1 MGSNGTPAAGRPE
14 RRRLAGVLHALTGR
28 RPVNRPASGRR
39 AIFFLSAAVVLFLLG
54 GWTLRN
60 KLAADRQGDW
70 IRASRGDLVTGFE
83 VTGALASIS
92 SDSIGPPPLA
102 DIWDFKISM
111 LAPEGA
117 DVKRGQPVLGFDT
130 TDLQRRLEEKTAEA
144 DTARKQIDKERND
157 LSLRSKDERLR
168 LAEAEARLRKSSLKL
183 DTPGEI
189 VGINERKTAEI
200 EHAIA
205 QRETVAARTRLNAL
219 ESAARAR
226 IGLLQSKQ
234 HEAESVV
241 TQMQSAI
248 QQMMRM
254 APRDGTVVYTTNWR
268 GEKKKIGDNCWKAE
282 RVIEI
287 PDLTRMKAEGE
298 VDEADAGR
306 VSIGQRVT
314 LRLDAH
320 PDEELRGTITMAART
335 VQRKRGT
342 QDPIKVLRVDVQLDK
357 TDPAKMRP
365 GMRFQ
370 GTIELN
376 RVKSAVMIPR
386 EAVQVSSDGPY
397 VYRRDA
403 WNVHRIPVRLGKEND
418 KFVEVVKGL
427 DAGDRVLVAKPQDE
441 EKS

>member
-1 MGSNGTPAAGRPE
+1 MRK
-14 RRRLAGVLHALTGR
+14 RLRILIPL
-28 RPVNRPASGRR
+28 
-39 AIFFLSAAVVLFLLG
+39 AAVVLFLLG

-70 IRASRGDLVTGFE
+70 VRATRGDLVTGFE
-83 VTGALASIS
+83 VTGALASLS
-92 SDSIGPPPLA
+92 SENLGPPPLP
-102 DIWDFKISM
+102 DVWDFKISM

-130 TDLQRRLEEKTAEA
+130 SELQRRLDEKTAEA
-144 DTARKQIDKERND
+144 DQARKQIEKERAD
-157 LSLRSKDERLR
+157 LSLRSKDERLK
-168 LAEAEARLRKSSLKL
+168 LAEAEGRLRKASLKL

-200 EHAIA
+200 DHAIA
-205 QRETVAARTRLNAL
+205 RRETASARARLEAL

-234 HEAESVV
+234 QEAAAVV
-241 TQMQSAI
+241 AQTQSAI
-248 QQMMRM
+248 RQMMRT
-254 APRDGTVVYTTNWR
+254 APRDGTVVYATNWR
-268 GEKKKIGDNCWKAE
+268 GEKKKIGDNCWKNE
-282 RVIEI
+282 RVVEI
-287 PDLTRMKAEGE
+287 PDLSRMKAEGE

-306 VSIGQRVT
+306 VAAGQRVL

-320 PDEELRGTITMAART
+320 PDEELRGTITMVART

-342 QDPIKVLRVDVQLDK
+342 QDPVKVLRVDISLDE

-370 GTIELN
+370 GTIELG
-376 RVKSAVMIPR
+376 RVKNAVLIPR
-386 EAVQVSSDGPY
+386 EAVLVSSEGPY

-403 WNVHRIPVRLGKEND
+403 LDVDRVPVRLGREND
-418 KFVEVVKGL
+418 RSVEVVQGL
-427 DAGDRVLVAKPQDE
+427 HAGDRVLVANETEDE

>member
-1 MGSNGTPAAGRPE
+1 MRK
-14 RRRLAGVLHALTGR
+14 RLR
-28 RPVNRPASGRR
+28 
-39 AIFFLSAAVVLFLLG
+39 IFIPLAAVILFLLG

-70 IRASRGDLVTGFE
+70 IRATQGDLVTGFE
-83 VTGALASIS
+83 VTGALASMS
-92 SDSIGPPPLA
+92 SESLGPPPLP
-102 DIWDFKISM
+102 DVWDFKISM

-117 DVKRGQPVLGFDT
+117 EVKRGQPVLGFDT
-130 TDLQRRLEEKTAEA
+130 TELQRRLDEATAEA
-144 DTARKQIDKERND
+144 DTARKQIEKERND
-157 LSLRSKDERLR
+157 LSLRTKDERLE
-168 LAEAEARLRKSSLKL
+168 LANAEARLRKSSLKL

-189 VGINERKTAEI
+189 IGINERKTAEI
-200 EHAIA
+200 EHSIA
-205 QRETVAARTRLNAL
+205 QRETTAARTRLGAL

-234 HEAESVV
+234 HEAESIVAQ
-241 TQMQSAI
+241 TQSAI

-254 APRDGTVVYTTNWR
+254 APRDGTVVYATNWR
-268 GEKKKIGDNCWKAE
+268 GEKKKIGDSCWKAE

-306 VSIGQRVT
+306 VAVGQRVT
-314 LRLDAH
+314 FRLDSH
-320 PDEELRGTITMAART
+320 PDEELNGTITMAART

-342 QDPIKVLRVDVQLDK
+342 QDPIKVLRVDIKLDK

-370 GTIELN
+370 GTIELG
-376 RVKSAVMIPR
+376 RVKNAVLIPR

-403 WNVHRIPVRLGKEND
+403 LNVDRVPVRLGREND
-418 KFVEVVKGL
+418 KLVEVVKGL
-427 DAGDRVLVAKPQDE
+427 DAGDRVLVAKPKE
-441 EKS
+441 EEES